1 MSLVID
7 SICVETMIESIL
19 ILSSFIALGCLGTS
33 LKPSPIYGGICLI
46 ISGCAGCLAVI
57 GLGGSFLGL
66 IVFLIYLGGM
76 MVVFGYTT
84 AMSAEEYP
92 ETWVS
97 SWLIFGVLVISIFIE
112 LGITFVTNY
121 YEGVEVV
128 LNFNSMGGW
137 VVYDGDELGLIGDGG
152 AGVAA
157 LYSCSA
163 WLIVVSGW
171 TLFMGIFIIIEI
183 TRGN

>member
-1 MSLVID
+1 MT
-7 SICVETMIESIL
+7 EL
-19 ILSSFIALGCLGTS
+19 IYLSSLLVALGCLGTS
-33 LKPSPIYGGICLI
+33 LKPSPIYGGLCLI
-46 ISGCAGCLAVI
+46 ISGCSGCLAVL

-66 IVFLIYLGGM
+66 MVFLIYLGGM

-97 SWLIFGVLVISIFIE
+97 SWLVFGILVMSIFME
-112 LGITFVTNY
+112 MGMLFVSHY
-121 YEGVEVV
+121 YEGLDVV
-128 LNFNSMGGW
+128 LEFNSMGGW
-137 VVYDGDELGLIGDGG
+137 AVYDGDGLGLMGEGG

-163 WLIVVSGW
+163 WLMVVSGW
-171 TLFMGIFIIIEI
+171 TLFVGVFIIIEI